1 VEAGSSLELIA
12 QEYGTSTDTLV
23 KLNGVN
29 DSSLLAGQVLDVPL
43 QGKLI

>member
-1 VEAGSSLELIA
+1 
-12 QEYGTSTDTLV
+12 V